1 MCHIMSTKGGG
12 GNITM
17 VGLDSNESIYEQN
30 DDSFKWKQRSDLCP
44 NFFLSREEAI
54 RDTMQRH
61 AFTIPT
67 RCIVLFEMATMCGT
81 NAKHHAMV
89 RWYAGNVAE
98 WQRYI
103 SFLKVIPGLGP
114 RGYIVAAN
122 ASAGSRHVENSISPP
137 NGSVYEHRRS
147 NNHNKCLD
155 G

>member
-1 MCHIMSTKGGG
+1 MVATLLWLDWTAMNQSTNKMM
-12 GNITM
+12 IH
-17 VGLDSNESIYEQN
+17 SNGSSFQISVQIY
-30 DDSFKWKQRSDLCP
+30 
-44 NFFLSREEAI
+44 FLSREEAI
-54 RDTMQRH
+54 KDTMQRH